1 VRRVPSLRG
10 RITRINGVAAEQAI
24 IAPEAQ
30 WAIGSDRGL
39 TYSATPPP
47 GSRIVAG
54 EWWPPNY
61 SGPPLVS
68 FDAQL
73 ANGMGLG
80 IGGTITLNVLGR
92 EIDVRI
98 ANLRAIDWTTLGINF
113 TLVLAPGTLEGA
125 PQTHIATAQVA
136 PEAEDAVER
145 AVTQRFANVSTIRIK
160 DALATID
167 HMLGHIGTAARLTAG
182 ITLLAGI
189 LVLAGAVLATHRR
202 RVYDAVVLKVLGAR
216 RSNVI
221 GAFAIEFGLVGLSTA
236 IVAAIVGSIAAWLLM
251 RFYMRIEFTLLPG
264 TVLATAAGAAVAVMV
279 LGLAGTWRALGHK
292 AAPLLRNP

>member
-1 VRRVPSLRG
+1 MLFRS
-10 RITRINGVAAEQAI
+10 
-24 IAPEAQ
+24 
-30 WAIGSDRGL
+30 GSDRGL

-160 DALATID
+160 DALSLVETV
-167 HMLGHIGTAARLTAG
+167 LGQIAAAARITAAVTQ
-182 ITLLAGI
+182 
-189 LVLAGAVLATHRR
+189 
-202 RVYDAVVLKVLGAR
+202 
-216 RSNVI
+216 I
-221 GAFAIEFGLVGLSTA
+221 G
-236 IVAAIVGSIAAWLLM
+236 
-251 RFYMRIEFTLLPG
+251 
-264 TVLATAAGAAVAVMV
+264 
-279 LGLAGTWRALGHK
+279 RAHV
-292 AAPLLRNP
+292 